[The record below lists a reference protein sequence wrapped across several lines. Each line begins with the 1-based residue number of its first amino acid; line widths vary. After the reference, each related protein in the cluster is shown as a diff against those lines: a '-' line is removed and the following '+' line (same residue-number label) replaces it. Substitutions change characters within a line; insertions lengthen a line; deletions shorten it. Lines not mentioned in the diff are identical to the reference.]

1 MNPQWNEELSL
12 RLILPSTASSRYN
25 IITLTNKK
33 ENREKI
39 IGNKNDSKV
48 QGATNLLNIENPPTE
63 SNPLL
68 IAENPKAYLSKFKL
82 RASVYDYDR
91 GFLSDDLIGHADI
104 ELDSLKDNMYD
115 RHIQNI

>member
-1 MNPQWNEELSL
+1 M
-12 RLILPSTASSRYN
+12 
-25 IITLTNKK
+25 
-33 ENREKI
+33 KI
-39 IGNKNDSKV
+39 IGYKNDSKV

-115 RHIQNI
+115 RYIQNINSFHLLT